1 MGLLQKLIRAV
12 RDTRSHHGVEPGKK
26 VELLVIAQGKERE
39 ILEANRKIISRLA
52 HIGELRVES
61 EAEKPDRAASVLSG
75 SVQGFIPGIVDA
87 GKELAKLNKQREQ
100 LAGRISSAQKKLA
113 NEDFLS
119 RAKPEVV
126 ARERE
131 NLKAYQ
137 KQLLAVDQQIEQ
149 ID

>member
-1 MGLLQKLIRAV
+1 MSNLGPGFSGTSPSSLNSASMAALLEGIPPSTEKKQKKR
-12 RDTRSHHGVEPGKK
+12 G
-26 VELLVIAQGKERE
+26 
-39 ILEANRKIISRLA
+39 SRN
-52 HIGELRVES
+52 S
-61 EAEKPDRAASVLSG
+61 
-75 SVQGFIPGIVDA
+75 
-87 GKELAKLNKQREQ
+87 
-100 LAGRISSAQKKLA
+100 SSAQKKLA